1 MRILT
6 LCYEYPPIGGGGGVV
21 CQGVAQALVRAGHT
35 VDVVTSK
42 MKHLPSYEL
51 DEGVGVH
58 RVRCVRPH
66 VHFTT
71 APQMATLLPGF
82 YALAR
87 DLHHESPYDLCHCHF
102 VIPSGVAAYA
112 LLKTD
117 GLPFVLTAHGSD
129 VPGYNPDRFGGLHPV
144 LQPVWR
150 RIVKA
155 AAAITSPSRHLEG
168 LIRNRIDVSVE
179 VIPNG
184 FDPVPFPKVERKNR
198 ILVATRMFER
208 KGVQFVLRA
217 LAGMTTDWEVCIAGD
232 GPYLPTLK
240 QLARELGVKANFLGM
255 IPRDE
260 LQRLF
265 ATSRVFVFTSS
276 QENFPMVLL
285 EAMAGGCAVVTS
297 STSGC
302 AEVGSGAA
310 VLVEPENE
318 LALRAALSRLL
329 DDDREI
335 DRVARLGIDRVALF
349 GWDRVANE
357 FATLFE
363 QHANPPFHS
372 GVPPVTLP
380 KLEPQPWVQKRASP
394 RIR

>member
-6 LCYEYPPIGGGGGVV
+6 LCYEYPPIGGGGAVV

-42 MKHLPSYEL
+42 LKGLASHEL

-58 RVRCVRPH
+58 RVPCIRPH
-66 VHFTT
+66 SHYTT
-71 APQMATLLPGF
+71 PMQLATVLPGL
-82 YALAR
+82 YAGAR
-87 DLHHESPYDLCHCHF
+87 GLQRAEPYDLCHCHF

-112 LLKTD
+112 LLKWQ
-117 GLPFVLTAHGSD
+117 GVPFVLTAHGSD
-129 VPGYNPDRFGGLHPV
+129 IPGYNPDRFGTLHP
-144 LQPVWR
+144 LIHPLWR

-168 LIRNRIDVSVE
+168 LIHKSIDVPVRI
-179 VIPNG
+179 IPNG
-184 FDPVPFPKVERKNR
+184 FDPPTLLKAERKNR

-208 KGVQFVLRA
+208 KGVQFVIRA
-217 LAGMTTDWEVCIAGD
+217 LAGMETDWDVCVAGD

-240 QLARELGVKANFLGM
+240 QLARDLGVRVDFLGM

-260 LQRLF
+260 LQALY
-265 ATSRVFVFTSS
+265 ATSRVFVFMSS

-302 AEVGSGAA
+302 AEVAGGAG

-318 LALRAALSRLL
+318 LALREALSRLL
-329 DDDREI
+329 RDDREI
-335 DRVARLGIDRVALF
+335 ARIARLGLDRVALF
-349 GWDRVANE
+349 GWDRVASE
-357 FATLFE
+357 FAALFRE
-363 QHANPPFHS
+363 HVDTRSLVDA
-372 GVPPVTLP
+372 
-380 KLEPQPWVQKRASP
+380 P
-394 RIR
+394 RR

>member
-21 CQGVAQALVRAGHT
+21 CQGVAQALVRSGHT

-42 MKHLPSYEL
+42 MKDLPSHEI

-58 RVRCVRPH
+58 RVPCVRPH
-66 VHFTT
+66 RHFTT
-71 APQMATLLPGF
+71 APQMTTLLPGL
-82 YALAR
+82 YARAQALHRAR
-87 DLHHESPYDLCHCHF
+87 PYDVCHCHF

-112 LLKTD
+112 LFKTD
-117 GLPFVLTAHGSD
+117 GVPFVLTAHGSD
-129 VPGYNPDRFGGLHPV
+129 VPGYNPDRFGALHPV

-150 RIVKA
+150 RIVTA
-155 AAAITSPSRHLEG
+155 AAAITSPSKHLEG
-168 LIRNRIDVSVE
+168 LIRNRIDVPVRI
-179 VIPNG
+179 IPNG
-184 FDPVPFPKVERKNR
+184 FDPVSFPKAERKNR

-240 QLARELGVKANFLGM
+240 QLARELGVEANFLGM

-260 LQRLF
+260 LQLLF

-302 AEVGSGAA
+302 AEVGGGAA

-318 LALRAALSRLL
+318 LALREALSRLL
-329 DDDREI
+329 GDNRELDRL
-335 DRVARLGIDRVALF
+335 ARLGIDRVALF
-349 GWDRVANE
+349 GWDRVASE

-363 QHANPPFHS
+363 EHANGQFYAGAPPAR
-372 GVPPVTLP
+372 L
-380 KLEPQPWVQKRASP
+380 PQPEPKPWGQKRASP